1 VPRPVSVAITGGIAA
16 GKSTAL
22 EAFRRHGAATIS
34 SDEIVH
40 RIYEEDAEV
49 REAVRGRWGEEVVA
63 ADGSVDRAAIA
74 SRVFGHPDELRW
86 LEALL
91 HPRVQRQYEEWRTQL
106 EQSPSPP
113 PALVT
118 EIPLLYE
125 TGGEKRFDKVVVITA
140 PAALR
145 EERRGRTA
153 DRESRLLPEEEKV
166 RRADYAYENT
176 GSFEELD
183 RFVAHVMEELSRSSD
198 G

>member
-1 VPRPVSVAITGGIAA
+1 M
-16 GKSTAL
+16 
-22 EAFRRHGAATIS
+22 
-34 SDEIVH
+34 
-40 RIYEEDAEV
+40 
-49 REAVRGRWGEEVVA
+49 
-63 ADGSVDRAAIA
+63 
-74 SRVFGHPDELRW
+74 
-86 LEALL
+86 
-91 HPRVQRQYEEWRTQL
+91 
-106 EQSPSPP
+106 
-113 PALVT
+113 
-118 EIPLLYE
+118 
-125 TGGEKRFDKVVVITA
+125 ITA